1 MDNSLVAF
9 AEVETMLV
17 KLRRQAAKLLRSKTE
32 AEVVQQL
39 QEALNVLQGTQT
51 YSEKKDAPSHDETF
65 YVNMSEERGV
75 KKRRLACAAGQLT
88 CLFFSNSYPHVRLY
102 VLNYETLFPA
112 VFFCLQL
119 MQFELLI
126 GNRSFSLSCT

>member
-1 MDNSLVAF
+1 MDNSIVAF

-17 KLRRQAAKLLRSKTE
+17 KLRRQAAKLLRSRTE

-88 CLFFSNSYPHVRLY
+88 RFSWCFLVYS
-102 VLNYETLFPA
+102 
-112 VFFCLQL
+112 
-119 MQFELLI
+119 
-126 GNRSFSLSCT
+126 SCNLKC